1 MLLPH
6 FDGAQ
11 VCSNLSCIDH
21 LLVLQEQLITTQIDD
36 SGKGMW
42 EGGKEEKCGRQF
54 KFQTR

>member
-1 MLLPH
+1 MLLAH

-11 VCSNLSCIDH
+11 VCSNLSCIGH
-21 LLVLQEQLITTQIDD
+21 LLVLKEQLITTHD

-42 EGGKEEKCGRQF
+42 EGGKEEKYGRQF